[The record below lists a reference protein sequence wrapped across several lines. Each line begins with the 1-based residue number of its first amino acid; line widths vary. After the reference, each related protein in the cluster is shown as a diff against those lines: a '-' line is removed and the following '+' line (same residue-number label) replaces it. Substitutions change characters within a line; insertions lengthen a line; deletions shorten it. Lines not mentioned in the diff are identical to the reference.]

1 MSTVTVPLARS
12 YLEEGFSLWS
22 WIASVDHKTDA
33 TSGNRRIRSRND
45 ARSTGEAGATR

>member
-22 WIASVDHKTDA
+22 WVASGDHK
-33 TSGNRRIRSRND
+33 RIAFR
-45 ARSTGEAGATR
+45 